1 MDGNLLNKLMRVE
14 EWGDSMRK
22 DVRFVGDLLLG
33 DGSSEIDLRNQQ
45 IFFHGQKKLSGI
57 KQGCMEHIQVFKI
70 LYISRRQSQDYI
82 LSNTK
87 KILSDVAEQHE
98 DFSDST

>member
-1 MDGNLLNKLMRVE
+1 
-14 EWGDSMRK
+14 
-22 DVRFVGDLLLG
+22 
-33 DGSSEIDLRNQQ
+33 
-45 IFFHGQKKLSGI
+45 
-57 KQGCMEHIQVFKI
+57 MEHIQVFKI

-98 DFSDST
+98 DFPILLDICFQFLKNKPAKHILKSKRNSTENRNKKE

>member
-1 MDGNLLNKLMRVE
+1 MDGNLLNKLKRVE

-45 IFFHGQKKLSGI
+45 IFFHG
-57 KQGCMEHIQVFKI
+57 
-70 LYISRRQSQDYI
+70 
-82 LSNTK
+82 
-87 KILSDVAEQHE
+87 
-98 DFSDST
+98 